1 MNKKWIMRVAF
12 FMAFVFGVCSA
23 HAQSSKTAVPPMDEE
38 VKQQITEISQLFKEN
53 PEKANESFLK
63 MLRKVKDKEQLVALG
78 QYLVQEKNYPYAK
91 LCGDKA
97 YEIDATYIP
106 TLMLCG
112 EVCILRKDWGGAG
125 QKFDEAL
132 LVDSTLTEAMLKNA
146 QVYKY
151 VNPEVAKQMLHKL
164 KAQDPNFTDADRMLG
179 DIAYFLDEYKEAAE
193 YYGTYFTT
201 AKDSNISAMRNYV
214 LSLFAVK
221 QHEKSL
227 EFANAALRRDA
238 NDVSM
243 LRMKFYNLCELKRFD
258 EAAQAAAYIENGQFA
273 DSVLTAGDYDNLG
286 KVKMQNSDFATEIE
300 TLHQ

>member
-12 FMAFVFGVCSA
+12 FMAFVFSVCSA
-23 HAQSSKTAVPPMDEE
+23 QAQSSKTAVPPMNDE
-38 VKQQITEISQLFKEN
+38 VRQQITEINQLFKEN
-53 PEKANESFLK
+53 PEEANEDFLK
-63 MLRKVKDKEQLVALG
+63 MIRKMKDKEQLVALG
-78 QYLVQEKNYPYAK
+78 QYLVKEQNYPYAK

-112 EVCILRKDWGGAG
+112 DICIQRKDWGGAG

-179 DIAYFLDEYKEAAE
+179 DIAYFIDEY
-193 YYGTYFTT
+193 
-201 AKDSNISAMRNYV
+201 
-214 LSLFAVK
+214 
-221 QHEKSL
+221 
-227 EFANAALRRDA
+227 
-238 NDVSM
+238 
-243 LRMKFYNLCELKRFD
+243 
-258 EAAQAAAYIENGQFA
+258 
-273 DSVLTAGDYDNLG
+273 
-286 KVKMQNSDFATEIE
+286 
-300 TLHQ
+300 